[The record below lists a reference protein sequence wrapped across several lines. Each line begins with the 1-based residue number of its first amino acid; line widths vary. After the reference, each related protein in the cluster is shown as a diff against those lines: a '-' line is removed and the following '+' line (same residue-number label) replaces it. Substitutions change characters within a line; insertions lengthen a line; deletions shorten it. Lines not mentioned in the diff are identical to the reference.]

1 MGSTRVGYSTP
12 KKQLDLKEFLS
23 HPGKKSN
30 RQPFNFRSAQSTKVE
45 EVVEAAPAETEA
57 PAKAD

>member
-1 MGSTRVGYSTP
+1 VGYSTP

-45 EVVEAAPAETEA
+45 EVVEAAPAETGV